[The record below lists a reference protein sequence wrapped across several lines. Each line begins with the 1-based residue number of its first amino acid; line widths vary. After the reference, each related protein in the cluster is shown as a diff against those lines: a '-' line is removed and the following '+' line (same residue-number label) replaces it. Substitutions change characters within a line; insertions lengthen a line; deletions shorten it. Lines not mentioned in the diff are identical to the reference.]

1 MKILKYFIVL
11 LFVITGT
18 TTFSGFS
25 QTTKYDFDY
34 DLSGNR
40 IERIID
46 LSKSASVNNST
57 SSTTDVQSI
66 SETLAG
72 QTITIYPNPTKGK
85 LKVNVGNLNQGEAT
99 FQVFNMKGSMVLS
112 KRVSGSTSEI
122 DLNKQPPGMYILK
135 VTIGENSTDWK
146 IIKD

>member
-1 MKILKYFIVL
+1 MKILSYFIVL
-11 LFVITGT
+11 LFVITGAT
-18 TTFSGFS
+18 VFTGYS
-25 QTTKYDFDY
+25 QTTKYDYDY

-46 LSKSASVNNST
+46 LSKSASVENT
-57 SSTTDVQSI
+57 ASSVTDVQSI

-85 LKVNVGNLNQGEAT
+85 LKVSIRGFNESKAAL
-99 FQVFNMKGSMVLS
+99 QVFNMQGSMVFN
-112 KRVSGSTSEI
+112 KHVSGSTTEI
-122 DLNKQPPGMYILK
+122 DLSKHPAGMYIMK
-135 VTIGENSTDWK
+135 VTIGENTTDWK